1 MKIVSICYDDHANF
15 MFDNTKALISVGIN
29 AISFKRRAHP
39 FGYKEESQIGTN
51 DEIIRA
57 IKDSDII
64 QLFHSDSTWLDYAHK
79 LNKRIIVYHT
89 GTAYRLNSESC
100 NQLFNDKVEICFTDQ
115 CEFIGLGMKNE
126 TYIATAVDTE
136 NIIPD
141 LSNCKNWSL
150 FAHYP
155 SNAGVKGSDKILD
168 MMNHVLNEN
177 INDVT
182 FKFDFSQLSHT
193 EQLARMNECY
203 CYIEMFAPTQ
213 FGKPYGCYGVTAF
226 EAAALGK
233 LVITNNIHEEVYK
246 NAYGFC
252 PFVICNTEEEFISK
266 TIDIMHMESD
276 EIMHRMSITRGWIE
290 KKHSYKA
297 TGEYLKKCLNL

>member
-15 MFDNTKALISVGIN
+15 MHDNTEALISVGIN

-39 FGYKEESQIGTN
+39 FGYKKESPIGTN
-51 DEIIRA
+51 DDIIRA
-57 IKDSDII
+57 IKESDIV
-64 QLFHSDSTWLDYAHK
+64 QLFHSDHTWLDYAHK
-79 LNKRIIVYHT
+79 LGKRIVVYHT
-89 GTAYRLNSESC
+89 GTAYRLNPEAC
-100 NQLFNDKVEICFTDQ
+100 NTIFNNKVETCFTDQ

-126 TYIATAVDTE
+126 TYIATAIDTE

-141 LSNCKNWSL
+141 LSNCKEWSL
-150 FAHYP
+150 FAHFP
-155 SNAGVKGSDKILD
+155 SNAGVKGSEKILE
-168 MMNHVLNEN
+168 MMNHVL
-177 INDVT
+177 DGTVDDTT
-182 FKFDFSQLSHT
+182 FKYGFEQLPHQQ
-193 EQLARMNECY
+193 QLARMNQCY

-213 FGKPYGCYGVTAF
+213 HGKPYGCYGVTAF

-233 LVITNNIHEEVYK
+233 YVITNNIHQKVYE

-266 TIDIMHMESD
+266 TIDIMHLDSYEM
-276 EIMHRMSITRGWIE
+276 MHRMSITRGWIE